1 MKKIKNIFKILI
13 LIIILISITGCVK
26 VQAYS
31 QDDIDEYMYYKD
43 LEDPIKN
50 PNLWEPTTV
59 DEPEL
64 LEKAGTIL
72 GVINVIGI
80 VCSVIVLTII
90 GIKYMVGS
98 VEEKA
103 EYKKTMATYILGM
116 FMLVSATTIPNLI
129 YIVVKGM
136 I

>member
-1 MKKIKNIFKILI
+1 MKRIIKIFLLIFITIFLFGN
-13 LIIILISITGCVK
+13 LGVNADDWYEEESIYQQGL
-26 VQAYS
+26 
-31 QDDIDEYMYYKD
+31 DDP
-43 LEDPIKN
+43 LSN
-50 PNLWEPTTV
+50 PNIWKPSVVE
-59 DEPEL
+59 EPEL

-80 VCSVIVLTII
+80 VCSVLVLTII

-98 VEEKA
+98 IEEKA
-103 EYKKTMATYILGM
+103 EYKKTMSTYILGM